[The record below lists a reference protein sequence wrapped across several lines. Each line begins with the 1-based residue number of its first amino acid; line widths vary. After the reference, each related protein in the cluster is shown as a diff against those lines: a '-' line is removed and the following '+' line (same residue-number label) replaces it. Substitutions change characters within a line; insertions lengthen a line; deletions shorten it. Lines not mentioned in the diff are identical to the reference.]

1 VLRLHLIATECIT
14 TEVLALEFLHRG
26 AADPSRVVLFP
37 GTWNPPTVAHVEIAT
52 TALRGADEVIWV
64 MPRVLPHKS
73 FDGPGFDA
81 RCGMLRAL
89 VRETPG
95 FSAAISCG
103 GLYAE
108 IAEEARRYFGAGTE
122 IALALGRD
130 AAERIAGWDYGRPGV
145 FEEFIE
151 RYRLL
156 VAARDGDYEPEPHH
170 AASISS
176 LPMES
181 SWDEVSSSEVRRRIA
196 DGASW
201 RELVPKAIVPMV
213 ETLYLEV

>member
-1 VLRLHLIATECIT
+1 LRLHLIATECIT
-14 TEVLALEFLHRG
+14 TGVLELEFLHRG
-26 AADPSRVVLFP
+26 AVDPARVVLFP
-37 GTWNPPTVAHVEIAT
+37 GTWNPPTVAHVDIAK
-52 TALRGADEVIWV
+52 TARRRADEVIWV

-73 FDGPGFDA
+73 FEGPGFDA
-81 RCGMLRAL
+81 RCRMLETL

-108 IAEEARRYFGAGTE
+108 IADEARRYFGAGTE

-145 FEEFIE
+145 FEEFLE
-151 RYRLL
+151 RYTLL
-156 VAARDGDYEPEPHH
+156 VAARGGDYQPEPHH
-170 AASISS
+170 AGSIAA

-181 SWDEVSSSEVRRRIA
+181 SWDDVSSSEVRRRIA
-196 DGASW
+196 EGAAW
-201 RELVPKAIVPMV
+201 RELVPKAIIQMV
-213 ETLYLEV
+213 ETLYQEL